1 MKTRNK
7 TLLSTFFAV
16 LLCFLVIAPA
26 SHAAEDFRGNW
37 TISSS
42 SDPGHIRF
50 GLIYRRDGGHSQ
62 SEMDWPLAE
71 LKGLDLAA
79 TVKHD
84 VKFVITR
91 DAGRIDCEGYM
102 RDGEGAGL
110 FHFTPDLQFPKSMGV
125 LGFNGVDDEM
135 QFAMAVHD
143 VSLDFAKAI
152 KAEKLNDLTTDKL
165 LAFRI
170 HGVTPKF
177 IQEIRAAG
185 LSANDSDKLIA
196 FRIHGVTPEWV
207 SDVRKWGL
215 KVSEDELIAFRIHG
229 VTPAFIASVEKL
241 GYQGLEPEQLIAM
254 RIHGVTPEYIN
265 EMKSR
270 GLKNLTIDQLVNLR
284 IHDID

>member
-1 MKTRNK
+1 MKTRI
-7 TLLSTFFAV
+7 TSFLAAV
-16 LLCFLVIAPA
+16 FCVLALAPS
-26 SHAAEDFRGNW
+26 SHAAEAFKGNW
-37 TISSS
+37 TVSSS
-42 SDPGHIRF
+42 KEPGQVRF

-62 SEMDWPLAE
+62 SEMDWPLTE
-71 LKGLDLAA
+71 LKGLDLATSA
-79 TVKHD
+79 KHD
-84 VKFVITR
+84 VKFSITR
-91 DAGRIDCEGYM
+91 DAGRIDCEGYV

-110 FHFTPDLQFPKSMGV
+110 FHFTPDVQFPKAMSS

-143 VSLDFAKAI
+143 VSLEFARAI
-152 KAEKLNDLTTDKL
+152 KAEKLSRLTTEMLLAFRIHDVTPQFIREIRAAGLTADDSDKL
-165 LAFRI
+165 VAFRI
-170 HGVTPKF
+170 HGVTP
-177 IQEIRAAG
+177 
-185 LSANDSDKLIA
+185 D
-196 FRIHGVTPEWV
+196 WV

-241 GYQGLEPEQLIAM
+241 GYRSLESEQLIAM

-265 EMKSR
+265 DMKAR